1 VIFTAAISSSSGEI
15 NSLATVSV
23 VDGYRRFIKRDG
35 TDTHYLWASRIFTAF
50 WGFYA
55 VIFANSSRSFG
66 ALIEAV
72 NQVGSYFYG
81 SMLGVFVLAFFF
93 KRVGGTAAF
102 WGVLTGQAVIF
113 LTSWLTQIT
122 YLWFN
127 VIGCVVVVAAALL
140 FTLFGGS
147 AEHTASLQSRGA
159 KAP

>member
-1 VIFTAAISSSSGEI
+1 
-15 NSLATVSV
+15 
-23 VDGYRRFIKRDG
+23 
-35 TDTHYLWASRIFTAF
+35 
-50 WGFYA
+50 